1 MHRTETF
8 ALFLNDCRK
17 TTSNG
22 CSWTDPRLISNT
34 LSVFV
39 LDCRFQKLVKEKKQV
54 RKGG

>member
-1 MHRTETF
+1 MHQTETF

-22 CSWTDPRLISNT
+22 RSWTDPRLISNT